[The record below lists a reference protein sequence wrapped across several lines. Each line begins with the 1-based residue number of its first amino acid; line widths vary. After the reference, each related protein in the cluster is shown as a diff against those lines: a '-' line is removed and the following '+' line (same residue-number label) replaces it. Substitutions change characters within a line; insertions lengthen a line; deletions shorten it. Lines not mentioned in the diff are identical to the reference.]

1 MVYDAPLLNVN
12 FEKRLDAIKTKLAE
26 KPSKNVQFHAHV
38 KCTSKEHLLKE
49 MDEVLAKK
57 GEGLMIK
64 DPKCKYESRRSE
76 KLLKVKKFY
85 DAEAT
90 VIGHNKGTGR
100 CEDMLGALQVRGDT
114 GAQFKIGSG
123 FNDAQRKH
131 PPKIGSKVTYKYQG
145 LTNSGKPRFPIFLRI
160 HPGL

>member
-1 MVYDAPLLNVN
+1 MVYDAPLLNAT
-12 FEKRLDAIKTKLAE
+12 FEKRLDAIKTKLTE
-26 KPSKNVQFHAHV
+26 TKNVKFHGHV
-38 KCTSKEHLLKE
+38 KCTSKAHLMKE

-90 VIGHNKGTGR
+90 VIGHQRGSGR
-100 CEDMLGALQVRGDT
+100 CMDMLGALQALGDN
-114 GAQFKIGSG
+114 GIEFKIGGG
-123 FNDAQRKH
+123 FSDAQRRK
-131 PPKIGSKVTYKYQG
+131 PPKIGSRVTYKYQG
-145 LTNSGKPRFPIFLRI
+145 LTGSGKPRFPIFLRI
-160 HPGL
+160 HPGM